1 MAPMDDAIKTMTD
14 QVTADT
20 TVEASAITLL
30 NNLSGL
36 LLQFANSPA
45 KITDLANQLKSN
57 SDALATAVTAN
68 TPAA

>member
-1 MAPMDDAIKTMTD
+1 MPPMDDAIQTMTD
-14 QVTADT
+14 NVTADT

-30 NNLSGL
+30 NQLSGL
-36 LLQFANSPA
+36 LLQYANDPA

-57 SDALATAVTAN
+57 SNALADAVTAN